1 MQSLRGILF
10 QKAFLNSQR
19 LFYRPPTGW
28 NPCLRFLSTVNPTKP
43 LSDLEYHRIADD
55 TLEVFNNTFEDLLE
69 ESGRRDYDI
78 EYSSGVLTLNLGD
91 HGTYVINKQPPAHQ
105 VWLSSPL
112 SGPKHYEWSS
122 NKKAWKST
130 RDDSTMCD
138 ILAKEIGNAFSKNI
152 EFKHADDY

>member
-1 MQSLRGILF
+1 MQYLRGILF
-10 QKAFLNSQR
+10 RNISLASPRRFYSPSTGRNS
-19 LFYRPPTGW
+19 
-28 NPCLRFLSTVNPTKP
+28 CLRFLSTVNPTKP
-43 LSDLEYHRIADD
+43 LSDLEYHRLADD

-105 VWLSSPL
+105 VWLSSPV

-122 NKKAWKST
+122 NNKTWKST
-130 RDDSTMCD
+130 RDDSTISE
-138 ILAKEIGNAFSKNI
+138 ILAKEIGDAFSKKI
-152 EFKHADDY
+152 EFKDINDC